1 MRFYITDFTGDGI
14 TPETG
19 WVPYFRSLNPISPFK
34 FFDLRLVGNV
44 NGEVLVWTENTDTE
58 HSAAIADPRVNYIP
72 AENGDGSQLAWADTL
87 EPMNTG
93 KFNQLTGVMKGF
105 KIPADDIV
113 KTDTLERVFLRL
125 IHTRM
130 VQRCIRYVDIFAPPV
145 QLQSN
150 WLDIDENIRLVAEQ
164 RLAECMF
171 DLSFIS
177 PAVTVEEALLN
188 LSSQD
193 VAELSIT
200 L

>member
-58 HSAAIADPRVNYIP
+58 HSAAIADPRINYIP
-72 AENGDGSQLAWADTL
+72 AENDDGSQLAWADTL

-93 KFNQLTGVMKGF
+93 KFNQLTGIMESMR
-105 KIPADDIV
+105 IPADDLV
-113 KTDTLERVFLRL
+113 QSDTVEKVFLRL
-125 IHTRM
+125 IKTRM
-130 VQRCIRYVDIFAPPV
+130 VQRYIRYVDIFAPPV
-145 QLQSN
+145 QLHSN
-150 WLDIDENIRLVAEQ
+150 WVDIDPTIRAVAEQ
-164 RLAECMF
+164 RLAEHTF
-171 DLSFIS
+171 DLSIVS
-177 PAVTVEEALLN
+177 QTVTVSDVLTN

-193 VAELSIT
+193 ILALDVAV
-200 L
+200 